1 MNGSLITAD
10 ETERMA
16 KKDVTIQTARSNL
29 GPYLRKARD
38 DKGLSLRQ
46 VEADTDG
53 KVSNA
58 YLSQL
63 EGNKIAKPS
72 PNILYALSKALEV
85 EYDELMLRAG
95 YISRSTNNKQQ
106 ENKGGNDKQ
115 YVIENLTAA
124 EENELLRYLKYYRST
139 QE

>member
-1 MNGSLITAD
+1 
-10 ETERMA
+10 MA
-16 KKDVTIQTARSNL
+16 KKDVTTKSVASNL

-38 DKGLSLRQ
+38 DKGISLRQ

-53 KVSNA
+53 EVSNA

-95 YISRSTNNKQQ
+95 YISESTTGK
-106 ENKGGNDKQ
+106 KPKSKVGNDRQ
-115 YVIENLTAA
+115 YAIENLTAA

>member
-1 MNGSLITAD
+1 
-10 ETERMA
+10 MA
-16 KKDVTIQTARSNL
+16 KKAVTAKIATSNL
-29 GPYLRKARD
+29 GPYLRKARG
-38 DKGLSLRQ
+38 DKGFSLRQ

-53 KVSNA
+53 EVSNA

-72 PNILYALSKALEV
+72 PNILYALSKALDV

-95 YISRSTNNKQQ
+95 YISESTTTKNPKNKA
-106 ENKGGNDKQ
+106 GNDRQ
-115 YVIENLTAA
+115 YAIENLTAA

>member
-1 MNGSLITAD
+1 
-10 ETERMA
+10 MA
-16 KKDVTIQTARSNL
+16 KKDVSTKTVASNL

-38 DKGLSLRQ
+38 DKGISLRQ

-53 KVSNA
+53 EVSNA

-63 EGNKIAKPS
+63 EGSKIAKPS
-72 PNILYALSKALEV
+72 PNILYALSKALDV

-95 YISRSTNNKQQ
+95 YLSESAANKKP
-106 ENKGGNDKQ
+106 KGKVEGDRQ
-115 YVIENLTAA
+115 YAIKNLTAA

>member
-1 MNGSLITAD
+1 
-10 ETERMA
+10 MA
-16 KKDVTIQTARSNL
+16 KKDVTTKSVTSNL

-38 DKGLSLRQ
+38 DKGISLRQ

-53 KVSNA
+53 EVSNA

-72 PNILYALSKALEV
+72 PNILYALSKALDV
-85 EYDELMLRAG
+85 EYDELMRRAG
-95 YISRSTNNKQQ
+95 YLSEAAASKKP
-106 ENKGGNDKQ
+106 KGNVEKDRQ
-115 YVIENLTAA
+115 YAIENLTAA